1 MCGCESLTVKKDEH
15 WRIDAFELWCW
26 RRLLSILWTAGRTNQ
41 SILKEINPEYLLE
54 GLILKVKLQ
63 YFGHLMQRA
72 NSLEKT
78 LILGKVEGRRRRWWQ
93 RMRRLD
99 GITNSMNMS
108 STSLQEIMMG
118 REAWCA
124 AVRGVSKSWKWL
136 SNEQQQW
143 KYRKR
148 PYEKKHILSVSR
160 YIIQ

>member
-1 MCGCESLTVKKDEH
+1 MCGCESLMVKKVEH
-15 WRIDAFELWCW
+15 WRIDAFELWYW

-41 SILKEINPEYLLE
+41 STLKEINPEYLLE

-78 LILGKVEGRRRRWWQ
+78 LILGKVEGRRRRKWQ

-99 GITNSMNMS
+99 GITNSMNRS
-108 STSLQEIMMG
+108 LTSLQEIMMG

-124 AVRGVSKSWKWL
+124 AVYGVSKSWKWL
-136 SNEQQQW
+136 SNEQQWW

-148 PYEKKHILSVSR
+148 PYERKLILSVSR
-160 YIIQ
+160 YIT

>member
-1 MCGCESLTVKKDEH
+1 MCGCESFMVKKVEQ
-15 WRIDAFELWCW
+15 WRIDAFELWYW

-78 LILGKVEGRRRRWWQ
+78 LILGKVEGRRRRQWQ

-99 GITNSMNMS
+99 GITNSMNLS
-108 STSLQEIMMG
+108 LTSLQEIMMG

-124 AVRGVSKSWKWL
+124 AVHGVSKSWKWL
-136 SNEQQQW
+136 NNEQQRW

-148 PYEKKHILSVSR
+148 PYERKLILSVSR
-160 YIIQ
+160 YIT